1 MYTVKNLTNINQSF
15 GQINLAPG
23 GSTSVVNP
31 SAELYTAVSRGV
43 VSVTPALPAEVATTL
58 TDNSGGTAST
68 TLAAIAA
75 GASYSQADMQAAQG
89 AIASLAKQLN
99 TVSSAVAALQV
110 ASAADITAQQSAL
123 ASN

>member
-31 SAELYTAVSRGV
+31 SAELYTAVARGV

>member
-110 ASAADITAQQSAL
+110 ASSADITAQQSAL